1 MTDPIEVTDEDR
13 QAAAAYWAGWSYNV
27 PEVDG
32 KIHPL
37 VYAFASVRLA
47 AEARGAERER
57 ARVDAKAI
65 AHDVVQSVCET
76 DPADPENPNTVLVA
90 MQDLYDIVQAEI
102 EAALSRHAD
111 QGEGQNG

>member
-47 AEARGAERER
+47 AEARGAAKREAEIVAWLR
-57 ARVDAKAI
+57 ESIDFYRKHDDGLSGFDGI
-65 AHDVVQSVCET
+65 AQG
-76 DPADPENPNTVLVA
+76 
-90 MQDLYDIVQAEI
+90 QAEAL
-102 EAALSRHAD
+102 EAFLEGDHLAD
-111 QGEGQNG
+111 QGEVF